1 MIISFQ
7 IYRLSGRA
15 GWKRSKVLA
24 QCCCWLA
31 TYAALNMK
39 IAPWTPAY
47 RKWRWI
53 TQTTHSTP
61 HGVQRE
67 YDKTGRSFQILIIC
81 VFAIFVYGN
90 VFDAFFI
97 VMLVLF
103 KQTINKVDIK
113 TRNLLM
119 IKKVANPSQK
129 EATQVH
135 IKVY

>member
-1 MIISFQ
+1 M
-7 IYRLSGRA
+7 
-15 GWKRSKVLA
+15 
-24 QCCCWLA
+24 
-31 TYAALNMK
+31 
-39 IAPWTPAY
+39 
-47 RKWRWI
+47 
-53 TQTTHSTP
+53 
-61 HGVQRE
+61 QRE